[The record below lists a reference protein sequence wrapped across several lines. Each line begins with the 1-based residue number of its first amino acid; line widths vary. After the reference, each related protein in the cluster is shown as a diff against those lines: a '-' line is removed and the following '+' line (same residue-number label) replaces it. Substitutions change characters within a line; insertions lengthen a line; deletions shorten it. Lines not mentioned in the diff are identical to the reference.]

1 MVISVIYHNTESD
14 HWSIIIFEKRGVGV
28 MNKLSNLIVKLRY
41 VILIAAVALLIPS
54 AIGYFNTRVNYDILT
69 YLPKDIETMKGQDIL
84 LDQFGTGSFVLYV
97 AEGMEEKDV
106 AKLKSN
112 IENVDHVD
120 KVLWYDSVMDLSVP
134 MEMLPS
140 DVYEAFNSGDA
151 TMMFVVFD
159 SGTSEDC
166 TMDAIEEI
174 RKISNKQCFM
184 SGMSAIVT
192 DTKNL
197 AMKETPIYVG
207 IAVLLAVI
215 VLSLTMDSYLIPLFF
230 LLSIGMAI
238 VYNMGSNVFKGE
250 ISFITQSLSAVLQL
264 GVTLDYSI
272 FLWHSYQE
280 ELEKT
285 SDKNEAMANAI
296 TATFQSVIGSS
307 ITTVAGFVA
316 LCFMS
321 FTLGLDLGVVMAKG
335 VVFGVIGCVTILPS
349 MVLVF
354 DGLIE
359 KTKHKPLM
367 PEFDRLPKFIAKHYL
382 AFFAIFLALIVPA
395 LYGNNHTSVYYD
407 LTQTLPDSLES
418 VQGANEV
425 DKNFDMN
432 SAYMLLVD
440 KNLDSASMNQMIK
453 ELKNTDGI
461 LSVLGADSIVGPAF
475 PKELMPDDL
484 LSDLE
489 SDEWKMVLLTTDYKI
504 ASDEINEQIT
514 KVDSI
519 VKSYDPKA
527 MVVGEAPCTKD
538 LITITDHDFQ
548 VVNMVSIGLVFLI
561 IAFVLKS
568 VSLPFILV
576 AVIEF
581 AIFVNMGLPYY
592 TNTTIPFI
600 SSVVIGTIQLGATVD
615 YAILMTTR
623 YLNERS
629 SGHDKKEATLI
640 ALSTSMKS
648 VIVSA
653 LSFFAATFGVGLIS
667 SIDMIGSL
675 CMLMA
680 RGAIISMFTVL
691 LVLPAMYMLFDKL
704 IMRTTFGLQTEE
716 KEHHH
721 FGDMIHRH
729 KVA

>member
-1 MVISVIYHNTESD
+1 
-14 HWSIIIFEKRGVGV
+14 
-28 MNKLSNLIVKLRY
+28 MNKLSHLIVKLRY
-41 VILIAAVALLIPS
+41 VILIVAIALLVPS

-106 AKLKSN
+106 ANLKSK
-112 IENVDHVD
+112 IENVDHVAD
-120 KVLWYDSVMDLSVP
+120 VIWYDSVMDLSVP
-134 MEMLPS
+134 MEMLPTE
-140 DVYEAFNSGDA
+140 VYDAFNSDDA

-159 SGTSEDC
+159 EGTSSDG
-166 TMDAIEEI
+166 TMQAIEDI
-174 RKISNKQCFM
+174 RKISDKQCFM

-192 DTKNL
+192 DTKNM
-197 AMKETPIYVG
+197 AEKETPIYVG

-230 LLSIGMAI
+230 LLSIGMSI
-238 VYNMGSNVFKGE
+238 VYNMGTNVFKGE

-280 ELEKT
+280 ELERND
-285 SDKNEAMANAI
+285 DKKDAMANAI
-296 TATFQSVIGSS
+296 SATFTSVLGSS
-307 ITTVAGFVA
+307 ITTVAGFIA
-316 LCFMS
+316 LMFMS
-321 FTLGLDLGVVMAKG
+321 FTLGLDLGIVMAKG
-335 VVFGVIGCVTILPS
+335 VIFGVIGCVTILPS
-349 MVLVF
+349 MILVF
-354 DGLIE
+354 DNLIE

-367 PEFDRLPKFIAKHYL
+367 PEFNRIPKFVAKHYL
-382 AFFAIFLALIVPA
+382 AFLAIFLVLLYPA
-395 LYGNNHTSVYYD
+395 IYGNNHTSVYYD

-425 DKNFDMN
+425 DEKFEMN

-453 ELKNTDGI
+453 ELKKTDGI
-461 LSVLGADSIVGPAF
+461 LSVLGTDSLLGPALPREF
-475 PKELMPDDL
+475 IPEDALDK
-484 LSDLE
+484 LE

-504 ASDEINEQIT
+504 ASDEINAQIT
-514 KVDSI
+514 QVDKI

-538 LITITDHDFQ
+538 LITITNHDFN
-548 VVNMVSIGLVFLI
+548 VVNTVSIGLVFLI

-581 AIFVNMGLPYY
+581 AIFVNMGLPFY
-592 TNTTIPFI
+592 TKTTIPFI

-623 YLNERS
+623 YLTERKN
-629 SGHDKKEATLI
+629 GHDKKEATLI

-675 CMLMA
+675 CNLMA

-691 LVLPAMYMLFDKL
+691 LVLPAMYMLFDWL
-704 IMRTTFGLQTEE
+704 IVKTTFGMKGVEAVHH
-716 KEHHH
+716 EHHH
-721 FGDMIHRH
+721 FGDFIHH
-729 KVA
+729 VA

>member
-1 MVISVIYHNTESD
+1 
-14 HWSIIIFEKRGVGV
+14 
-28 MNKLSNLIVKLRY
+28 MNKLSKLIVKLRY

-106 AKLKSN
+106 AALKTK
-112 IENVDHVD
+112 IENVDHVAN
-120 KVLWYDSVMDLSVP
+120 VLWYDSFMDLSVP

-140 DVYEAFNSGDA
+140 KVYEAFNSDTA
-151 TMMFVVFD
+151 TMMFVIFD

-174 RKISNKQCFM
+174 RRISDKQCFM

-238 VYNMGSNVFKGE
+238 VYNMGTNIFKGE

-285 SDKNEAMANAI
+285 SDKNEAMAAAI
-296 TATFQSVIGSS
+296 SATFQSVIGSS

-321 FTLGLDLGVVMAKG
+321 FTLGIDLGVVMAKG

-349 MVLVF
+349 MILIF

-359 KTKHKPLM
+359 KTRHKPLM
-367 PEFDRLPKFIAKHYL
+367 PEFEKLPKFIAKHYL
-382 AFFAIFLALIVPA
+382 AFFAIFLALIFPA
-395 LYGNNHTSVYYD
+395 LYGNNHTKVYYD

-418 VQGANEV
+418 VQGANKV
-425 DKNFDMN
+425 DENFDMN

-440 KNLDSASMNQMIK
+440 KNLDTASMNEMIS
-453 ELKNTDGI
+453 ELENTDGI
-461 LSVLGADSIVGPAF
+461 LSVLGEDSVVGPAF
-475 PKELMPDDL
+475 PREFIPEDLLDDL
-484 LSDLE
+484 QSE
-489 SDEWKMVLLTTDYKI
+489 EWKMILLTTDYKI
-504 ASDEINEQIT
+504 ASDEINAQIA
-514 KVDSI
+514 KVDQI

-538 LITITDHDFQ
+538 LINITDHDFQ
-548 VVNMVSIGLVFLI
+548 VVNIVSIGLVFLI

-629 SGHDKKEATLI
+629 AGHDKKEATLI

-691 LVLPAMYMLFDKL
+691 LVLPAMYMLFDGL
-704 IMRTTFGLQTEE
+704 IMKTTFGLGTDD

-721 FGDMIHRH
+721 ITEMFHRH

>member
-1 MVISVIYHNTESD
+1 
-14 HWSIIIFEKRGVGV
+14 
-28 MNKLSNLIVKLRY
+28 MNKLSKVIVKMRY
-41 VILIAAVALLIPS
+41 IILILAFALLVPS

-112 IENVDHVD
+112 IENVDHVA

-134 MEMLPS
+134 MTMLPK

-151 TMMFVVFD
+151 TMMFVIFD
-159 SGTSEDC
+159 EGTSADA
-166 TMDAIEEI
+166 TMDAIEDI
-174 RKISNKQCFM
+174 RKVSNKQCFM

-197 AMKETPIYVG
+197 AMAETPIYVG

-238 VYNMGSNVFKGE
+238 VYNMGTNVFKGE

-272 FLWHSYQE
+272 FLWHSYEE

-285 SDKNEAMANAI
+285 GNKDKKEAMANAI

-349 MVLVF
+349 MILVF
-354 DGLIE
+354 DKVIE
-359 KTKHKPLM
+359 KTRHKPLM
-367 PEFDRLPKFIAKHYL
+367 PEFTRLPKVIAKFYPV
-382 AFFAIFLALIVPA
+382 FFAVFLALLVPA
-395 LYGNNHTSVYYD
+395 IYGNEHANVYYD
-407 LTQTLPDSLES
+407 LTQTLPDKLES

-425 DKNFDMN
+425 DAKFDMN
-432 SAYMLLVD
+432 SAYMLLID
-440 KNLDSASMNQMIK
+440 KNLDEASTQQIIK

-461 LSVLGADSIVGPAF
+461 LTVLGADTVLGPSIPREF
-475 PKELMPDDL
+475 IPEDL

-489 SDEWKMVLLTTDYKI
+489 SDDWKLILLTTDYKI
-504 ASDEINEQIT
+504 ASDEINDQIA
-514 KVDSI
+514 KVDRI

-538 LITITDHDFQ
+538 LINITAHDFK
-548 VVNMVSIGLVFLI
+548 VVNAVSIGLVFLI

-592 TNTTIPFI
+592 TGTTIPFI

-623 YLNERS
+623 YLSERKN
-629 SGHDKKEATLI
+629 GHDKKEATLI
-640 ALSTSMKS
+640 SLSTGMKS

-675 CMLMA
+675 CNLMA
-680 RGAIISMFTVL
+680 RGAIVSMFTVL
-691 LVLPAMYMLFDKL
+691 LVLPAMYMIFDRL
-704 IMRTTFGLQTEE
+704 IIKTTFGMNGVDVP
-716 KEHHH
+716 KGH
-721 FGDMIHRH
+721 IHEFIHDHMHRI
-729 KVA
+729 A

>member
-1 MVISVIYHNTESD
+1 
-14 HWSIIIFEKRGVGV
+14 
-28 MNKLSNLIVKLRY
+28 MNKLSHLIVKLRY
-41 VILIAAVALLIPS
+41 VILIVAVALLIPS
-54 AIGYFNTRVNYDILT
+54 AIGYFSTRVNYDILT
-69 YLPKDIETMKGQDIL
+69 YLPGDIETMKGQDIL

-106 AKLKSN
+106 ANLKSN
-112 IENVDHVD
+112 IEKVDHVAD
-120 KVLWYDSVMDLSVP
+120 VIWYDSIMDLSVP

-140 DVYEAFNSGDA
+140 EVYDAFNSKDA
-151 TMMFVVFD
+151 TLMFIIFD
-159 SGTSEDC
+159 EGTSSDG
-166 TMDAIEEI
+166 TMQAIEDI

-192 DTKNL
+192 DTKNM
-197 AMKETPIYVG
+197 AEKETPIYVG
-207 IAVLLAVI
+207 IAVLLAVV

-238 VYNMGSNVFKGE
+238 VYNMGTNVFKGE

-280 ELEKT
+280 ELEEKD
-285 SDKNEAMANAI
+285 DKFDAMANAI
-296 TATFQSVIGSS
+296 SATFISVIGSS

-335 VVFGVIGCVTILPS
+335 VVFGVLGCITILPS
-349 MVLVF
+349 MILVF
-354 DGLIE
+354 DKAIE
-359 KTKHKPLM
+359 KTRHKPLM
-367 PEFDRLPKFIAKHYL
+367 PEFVKIPRFVAKHYL
-382 AFFAIFLALIVPA
+382 AFFFIFLVLLFPA
-395 LYGNNHTSVYYD
+395 IYGNNHTSVYYD
-407 LTQTLPDSLES
+407 LTQTLPDTLES

-425 DKNFDMN
+425 DAKFDMN

-461 LSVLGADSIVGPAF
+461 LAVLGTDSIIGPSLPREF
-475 PKELMPDDL
+475 IPEDL

-504 ASDEINEQIT
+504 ASDEINGQISE
-514 KVDSI
+514 VDRI

-538 LITITDHDFQ
+538 LITITNHDFQ
-548 VVNMVSIGLVFLI
+548 VVNTVSIGLVFLI

-592 TNTTIPFI
+592 THTTIPFI

-623 YLNERS
+623 YLSERK
-629 SGHDKKEATLI
+629 SGKDKKEATLT
-640 ALSTSMKS
+640 ALTTSMKS

-675 CMLMA
+675 CNLMA

-691 LVLPAMYMLFDKL
+691 LVLPAMYMLFDGL
-704 IMRTTFGLQTEE
+704 IMKTTFGMGDAP
-716 KEHHH
+716 KPEHHG
-721 FGDMIHRH
+721 GDLLHRH

>member
-1 MVISVIYHNTESD
+1 
-14 HWSIIIFEKRGVGV
+14 
-28 MNKLSNLIVKLRY
+28 MNKLSHLIVKLRY
-41 VILIAAVALLIPS
+41 VILIVAIALLFPS

-106 AKLKSN
+106 ANLKSK
-112 IENVDHVD
+112 IENVDHVAD
-120 KVLWYDSVMDLSVP
+120 VIWYDSVMDLSVP
-134 MEMLPS
+134 MEMLPTE
-140 DVYEAFNSGDA
+140 VYDAFNSDDA

-159 SGTSEDC
+159 EGTSSDG
-166 TMDAIEEI
+166 TMQAIEDI
-174 RKISNKQCFM
+174 RKISDKQCFM

-192 DTKNL
+192 DTKNM
-197 AMKETPIYVG
+197 AEKETPIYVG

-238 VYNMGSNVFKGE
+238 VYNMGTNVFKGE

-280 ELEKT
+280 ELERND
-285 SDKNEAMANAI
+285 DKKDAMANAI
-296 TATFQSVIGSS
+296 SATFTSVLGSS
-307 ITTVAGFVA
+307 ITTVAGFIA
-316 LCFMS
+316 LMFMS
-321 FTLGLDLGVVMAKG
+321 FTLGLDLGIVMAKG
-335 VVFGVIGCVTILPS
+335 VIFGVIGCVTILPS
-349 MVLVF
+349 MILVF
-354 DGLIE
+354 DNLIQ

-367 PEFDRLPKFIAKHYL
+367 PEFNRIPKFIAKHYL
-382 AFFAIFLALIVPA
+382 AFLAIFLVLLYPA
-395 LYGNNHTSVYYD
+395 IYGNNHTSVYYD

-425 DKNFDMN
+425 DEQFEMN

-440 KNLDSASMNQMIK
+440 KNLDSASMNQMVK

-461 LSVLGADSIVGPAF
+461 LSVLGTDSLIGPALPREF
-475 PKELMPDDL
+475 IPEDALDK
-484 LSDLE
+484 LE

-504 ASDEINEQIT
+504 ASDEINAQINQ
-514 KVDSI
+514 VDKI

-538 LITITDHDFQ
+538 LINITNHDFN
-548 VVNMVSIGLVFLI
+548 VVNTVSIGLVFLI

-581 AIFVNMGLPYY
+581 AIFVNMGLPFY
-592 TNTTIPFI
+592 TKTTIPFI

-623 YLNERS
+623 YLNERKN
-629 SGHDKKEATLI
+629 GHDKKEATLI

-675 CMLMA
+675 CNLMA

-691 LVLPAMYMLFDKL
+691 LVLPAMYMIFDKL
-704 IMRTTFGLQTEE
+704 IMRTTFGMNVDTDHRPHL
-716 KEHHH
+716 
-721 FGDMIHRH
+721 GDRLHRH
-729 KVA
+729 KAA

>member
-1 MVISVIYHNTESD
+1 
-14 HWSIIIFEKRGVGV
+14 
-28 MNKLSNLIVKLRY
+28 MNKLSHLIVKLRY
-41 VILIAAVALLIPS
+41 VILIVAVALLIPS
-54 AIGYFNTRVNYDILT
+54 AIGYFSTRVNYDILT
-69 YLPKDIETMKGQDIL
+69 YLPGDIETMKGQDIL

-106 AKLKSN
+106 ANLKSN
-112 IENVDHVD
+112 IEKVDHVAD
-120 KVLWYDSVMDLSVP
+120 VIWYDSIMDLSVP

-140 DVYEAFNSGDA
+140 EVYDAFNSKDA
-151 TMMFVVFD
+151 TLMFIIFD
-159 SGTSEDC
+159 EGTSSDG
-166 TMDAIEEI
+166 TMQAIEDI

-192 DTKNL
+192 DTKNM
-197 AMKETPIYVG
+197 AEKETPIYVG
-207 IAVLLAVI
+207 IAVLLAVV

-238 VYNMGSNVFKGE
+238 VYNMGTNVFKGE

-280 ELEKT
+280 ELEEKD
-285 SDKNEAMANAI
+285 DKFDAMANAI
-296 TATFQSVIGSS
+296 SATFISVIGSS

-335 VVFGVIGCVTILPS
+335 VVFGVLGCITILPS
-349 MVLVF
+349 MILVF
-354 DGLIE
+354 DKAIE
-359 KTKHKPLM
+359 KTRHKPLM
-367 PEFDRLPKFIAKHYL
+367 PEFVKIPRFVAKHYL
-382 AFFAIFLALIVPA
+382 AFFFIFLVLLFPA
-395 LYGNNHTSVYYD
+395 IYGNNHTSVYYD
-407 LTQTLPDSLES
+407 LTQTLPDTLES

-425 DKNFDMN
+425 DAKFDMN

-461 LSVLGADSIVGPAF
+461 LAVLGTDSIIGPSLPREF
-475 PKELMPDDL
+475 IPEDP

-504 ASDEINEQIT
+504 ASDEINGQISE
-514 KVDSI
+514 VDRI

-538 LITITDHDFQ
+538 LITITNHDFQ
-548 VVNMVSIGLVFLI
+548 VVNTVSIGLVFLI

-592 TNTTIPFI
+592 THTTIPFI

-623 YLNERS
+623 YLSERK
-629 SGHDKKEATLI
+629 SGKDKKEATLT
-640 ALSTSMKS
+640 ALTTSMKS

-675 CMLMA
+675 CNLMA

-691 LVLPAMYMLFDKL
+691 LVLPAMYMLFDGL
-704 IMRTTFGLQTEE
+704 IMKTTFGMGDAP
-716 KEHHH
+716 KPEHHG
-721 FGDMIHRH
+721 GDLLHRH

>member
-1 MVISVIYHNTESD
+1 
-14 HWSIIIFEKRGVGV
+14 

-112 IENVDHVD
+112 IENVDHVE

-134 MEMLPS
+134 MEMLPN

-174 RKISNKQCFM
+174 RKISDKQCFM

-296 TATFQSVIGSS
+296 SATFQSVIGSS

-349 MVLVF
+349 MILVF

-425 DKNFDMN
+425 DKNFEMN

-475 PKELMPDDL
+475 PRELIPEDL

-489 SDEWKMVLLTTDYKI
+489 SDEWRMVLLTTDYKI

-538 LITITDHDFQ
+538 LINITDHDFQ
-548 VVNMVSIGLVFLI
+548 VVNIVSIGLVFLI

-691 LVLPAMYMLFDKL
+691 LVLPAMYMIFDKL

-721 FGDMIHRH
+721 FADMIHRH

>member
-1 MVISVIYHNTESD
+1 
-14 HWSIIIFEKRGVGV
+14 

-41 VILIAAVALLIPS
+41 VILIVAVALLIPS
-54 AIGYFNTRVNYDILT
+54 AVGYFNTRVNYDILT
-69 YLPKDIETMKGQDIL
+69 YLPKDIETMKGQDVL

-106 AKLKSN
+106 AKLKSQ
-112 IENVDHVD
+112 IENVDHVA

-166 TMDAIEEI
+166 TMDAIEDI
-174 RKISNKQCFM
+174 RKISDKQCFM

-197 AMKETPIYVG
+197 AMKETPVYVG

-238 VYNMGSNVFKGE
+238 VYNMGTNVFKGE

-285 SDKNEAMANAI
+285 SDKNEAMAGAI

-307 ITTVAGFVA
+307 ITTIAGFVA

-349 MVLVF
+349 MILVF

-359 KTKHKPLM
+359 KTRHKPLM
-367 PEFDRLPKFIAKHYL
+367 PEFDKLPKFIAKHYL
-382 AFFAIFLALIVPA
+382 AFFAIFLVLIVPA
-395 LYGNNHTSVYYD
+395 VYGNNHTSVYYD

-418 VQGANEV
+418 VQGANKV
-425 DKNFDMN
+425 DEKFEMN

-440 KNLDSASMNQMIK
+440 KNLDSASMNRMIK
-453 ELKNTDGI
+453 ELKDTDGI

-475 PKELMPDDL
+475 PRELIPDDV

-489 SDEWKMVLLTTDYKI
+489 SDEWRMVLLTTDYKI
-504 ASDEINEQIT
+504 ASDEINEQIAS
-514 KVDSI
+514 VDKI
-519 VKSYDPKA
+519 VKSFDPKA

-629 SGHDKKEATLI
+629 GGHDKKEATLI

-691 LVLPAMYMLFDKL
+691 LVLPAMYMIFDKL

-721 FGDMIHRH
+721 IGDLLHRH

>member
-1 MVISVIYHNTESD
+1 
-14 HWSIIIFEKRGVGV
+14 
-28 MNKLSNLIVKLRY
+28 MNKLSQLIVKLRY
-41 VILIAAVALLIPS
+41 VILIVSIALLIP
-54 AIGYFNTRVNYDILT
+54 AGIGYLNTRVNYDILT

-84 LDQFGTGSFVLYV
+84 LDQFGTGAFVLYV
-97 AEGMEEKDV
+97 CEGMEEKDV
-106 AKLKSN
+106 ANLKAE
-112 IENVDHVD
+112 IEKVDHVAD
-120 KVLWYDSVMDLSVP
+120 VIWYDSIMDLSVP
-134 MEMLPS
+134 MQMLPGE
-140 DVYEAFNSGDA
+140 VYEAFNSDDA
-151 TMMFVVFD
+151 TMMFIIFD
-159 SGTSEDC
+159 EGTSSDG
-166 TMDAIEEI
+166 TMQAIEDI
-174 RKISNKQCFM
+174 RKVSNKQCFM

-197 AMKETPIYVG
+197 AMAETPIYVG

-230 LLSIGMAI
+230 LSSIGMAI
-238 VYNMGSNVFKGE
+238 VYNMGTNVFGGE

-272 FLWHSYQE
+272 FLWHSFQE

-285 SDKNEAMANAI
+285 DDKQAAMAAAI

-307 ITTVAGFVA
+307 ITTVAGFIA

-321 FTLGLDLGVVMAKG
+321 FTLGFDLGIVMAKG

-349 MVLVF
+349 MILIF
-354 DGLIE
+354 DNLIE
-359 KTKHKPLM
+359 KTRHKPLM
-367 PEFDRLPKFIAKHYL
+367 REFNKIPKLVAKYYFV
-382 AFFAIFLALIVPA
+382 FFVIFLALIAPA
-395 LYGNNHTSVYYD
+395 VYGNNHTSVYYD
-407 LTQTLPDSLES
+407 LTQTLPDKLES
-418 VQGANEV
+418 VQGANKV
-425 DKNFDMN
+425 DEKFDMN

-440 KNLDSASMNQMIK
+440 KNLDTASMNQMIT

-461 LSVLGADSIVGPAF
+461 ISVLGTDSLLGPAF
-475 PKELMPDDL
+475 PRSFIPDDL

-489 SDEWKMVLLTTDYKI
+489 SDEWKMILLTTDYKI
-504 ASDEINEQIT
+504 ASDEINNQI
-514 KVDSI
+514 DSIDRI
-519 VKSYDPKA
+519 VKSYDPGA

-538 LITITDHDFQ
+538 LINITDHDFQ
-548 VVNMVSIGLVFLI
+548 VVNIVSIGLVFLI

-568 VSLPFILV
+568 ASLPFILV
-576 AVIEF
+576 SVIEF
-581 AIFVNMGLPYY
+581 AIFMNMGLPYY
-592 TNTTIPFI
+592 TGTVIPFI

-623 YLNERS
+623 YLSERNA
-629 SGHDKKEATLI
+629 GHDKKEATLI
-640 ALSTSMKS
+640 ALTTSMKS

-691 LVLPAMYMLFDKL
+691 LVLPAMYMIFDGL
-704 IMRTTFGLQTEE
+704 IIRTTLGMKCTE
-716 KEHHH
+716 KNSHL
-721 FGDMIHRH
+721 GDIFHSH
-729 KVA
+729 KMA

>member
-1 MVISVIYHNTESD
+1 
-14 HWSIIIFEKRGVGV
+14 
-28 MNKLSNLIVKLRY
+28 MNKLSHLIVKLRY
-41 VILIAAVALLIPS
+41 VILIAAIALLVPS

-106 AKLKSN
+106 ANLKSK
-112 IENVDHVD
+112 IENVDHVAD
-120 KVLWYDSVMDLSVP
+120 VIWYDSVMDLSVP
-134 MEMLPS
+134 MEMLPTE
-140 DVYEAFNSGDA
+140 VYDAFNSDDA

-159 SGTSEDC
+159 EGTSSDG
-166 TMDAIEEI
+166 TMQAIEDI
-174 RKISNKQCFM
+174 RKISDKQCFM

-192 DTKNL
+192 DTKNM
-197 AMKETPIYVG
+197 AEKETPIYVG

-230 LLSIGMAI
+230 LLSIGMSI
-238 VYNMGSNVFKGE
+238 VYNMGTNVFKGE

-280 ELEKT
+280 ELERND
-285 SDKNEAMANAI
+285 DKKDAMANAI
-296 TATFQSVIGSS
+296 SATFTSVLGSS
-307 ITTVAGFVA
+307 ITTVAGFIA
-316 LCFMS
+316 LMFMS
-321 FTLGLDLGVVMAKG
+321 FTLGLDLGIVMAKG
-335 VVFGVIGCVTILPS
+335 VIFGVIGCVTILPS
-349 MVLVF
+349 MILVF
-354 DGLIE
+354 DNLIE

-367 PEFDRLPKFIAKHYL
+367 PEFNRIPKFVAKHYL
-382 AFFAIFLALIVPA
+382 AFLAIFLVLLYPA
-395 LYGNNHTSVYYD
+395 IYGNNHTSVYYD

-425 DKNFDMN
+425 DEKFEMN

-453 ELKNTDGI
+453 ELKDTDGI
-461 LSVLGADSIVGPAF
+461 LSVLGTDSILGPAF
-475 PKELMPDDL
+475 PREFIPEDALDK
-484 LSDLE
+484 LE

-504 ASDEINEQIT
+504 ASDEINAQINQ
-514 KVDSI
+514 VDKI

-538 LITITDHDFQ
+538 LINITNHDFN
-548 VVNMVSIGLVFLI
+548 VVNTVSIGLVFLI

-581 AIFVNMGLPYY
+581 AIFVNMGLPFY
-592 TNTTIPFI
+592 TKTTIPFI

-623 YLNERS
+623 YLNERKN
-629 SGHDKKEATLI
+629 GHDKKEATLI

-675 CMLMA
+675 CNLMA

-691 LVLPAMYMLFDKL
+691 LVLPAMYMLFDWVIVK
-704 IMRTTFGLQTEE
+704 TTFGMKGVEAVHH
-716 KEHHH
+716 EHHH
-721 FGDMIHRH
+721 FGDFIHH
-729 KVA
+729 AA

>member
-1 MVISVIYHNTESD
+1 
-14 HWSIIIFEKRGVGV
+14 
-28 MNKLSNLIVKLRY
+28 MNKLSHLIVKLRY
-41 VILIAAVALLIPS
+41 VILIVAIALLVPS

-106 AKLKSN
+106 ANLKSK
-112 IENVDHVD
+112 IENVDHVAD
-120 KVLWYDSVMDLSVP
+120 VIWYDSVMDLSVP
-134 MEMLPS
+134 MEMLPTE
-140 DVYEAFNSGDA
+140 VYDAFNSDDA

-159 SGTSEDC
+159 EGTSSDG
-166 TMDAIEEI
+166 TMQAIEDI
-174 RKISNKQCFM
+174 RKISDKQCFM

-192 DTKNL
+192 DTKNM
-197 AMKETPIYVG
+197 AEKETPIYVG

-238 VYNMGSNVFKGE
+238 VYNMGTNVFKGE

-280 ELEKT
+280 ELERND
-285 SDKNEAMANAI
+285 DKKDAMANAI
-296 TATFQSVIGSS
+296 SATFTSVLGSS
-307 ITTVAGFVA
+307 ITTVAGFIA
-316 LCFMS
+316 LMFMS
-321 FTLGLDLGVVMAKG
+321 FTLGLDLGTVMAKG
-335 VVFGVIGCVTILPS
+335 VIFGVIGCVTILPS
-349 MVLVF
+349 MILVF
-354 DGLIE
+354 DNLIE

-367 PEFDRLPKFIAKHYL
+367 PEFNRIPKFVAKHYL
-382 AFFAIFLALIVPA
+382 AFLAIFLVLLYPA
-395 LYGNNHTSVYYD
+395 IYGNNHTSVYYD

-425 DKNFDMN
+425 DEKFEMN

-461 LSVLGADSIVGPAF
+461 LSVLGTDSILGPALPREF
-475 PKELMPDDL
+475 IPEDALDK
-484 LSDLE
+484 LE

-504 ASDEINEQIT
+504 ASDEINAQINQ
-514 KVDSI
+514 VDKI

-538 LITITDHDFQ
+538 LINITNHDFN
-548 VVNMVSIGLVFLI
+548 VVNTVSIGLVFLI

-581 AIFVNMGLPYY
+581 AIFVNMGLPFY
-592 TNTTIPFI
+592 TKTTIPFI

-623 YLNERS
+623 YLNERKN
-629 SGHDKKEATLI
+629 GHDKKEATLI

-675 CMLMA
+675 CNLMA

-691 LVLPAMYMLFDKL
+691 LVLPAMYMLFDWL
-704 IMRTTFGLQTEE
+704 IVKTTFGMKGVEAVHH
-716 KEHHH
+716 EHHH
-721 FGDMIHRH
+721 FGDFIHH
-729 KVA
+729 VA

>member
-1 MVISVIYHNTESD
+1 MHGFWRRNI
-14 HWSIIIFEKRGVGV
+14 
-28 MNKLSNLIVKLRY
+28 MNKLSQMIVKLRY
-41 VILIAAVALLIPS
+41 VILIAAFALLIPS
-54 AIGYFNTRVNYDILT
+54 AIGYLNTRVNYDILT
-69 YLPKDIETMKGQDIL
+69 YLPGDIETMKGQDIL

-106 AKLKSN
+106 AALKEK
-112 IENVDHVD
+112 IENVDHVAN
-120 KVLWYDSVMDLSVP
+120 VIWYDSIMDLSVP
-134 MEMLPS
+134 MEMLPA
-140 DVYEAFNSGDA
+140 DVYDAFNSDDA
-151 TMMFVVFD
+151 TMMFIVFD
-159 SGTSEDC
+159 EGTSADA
-166 TMDAIEEI
+166 TMDAIEDI
-174 RKISNKQCFM
+174 RRVSNKQCFM

-238 VYNMGSNVFKGE
+238 VYNMGTNVFKGE

-285 SDKNEAMANAI
+285 DDKNEAMAKAI
-296 TATFQSVIGSS
+296 SATFISVIGSS
-307 ITTVAGFVA
+307 ITTVAGFIA

-349 MVLVF
+349 MILVF

-359 KTKHKPLM
+359 KTRHKPLM
-367 PEFDRLPKFIAKHYL
+367 KEFVRIPKFVSKYYV
-382 AFFAIFLALIVPA
+382 AFFVIFLALITPA
-395 LYGNNHTSVYYD
+395 VYGNNHTAVYYD

-418 VQGANEV
+418 VQGANKV
-425 DKNFDMN
+425 DEKFDMN

-440 KNLDSASMNQMIK
+440 KDLDSASMSQMI
-453 ELKNTDGI
+453 ERLKKTDGI
-461 LSVLGADSIVGPAF
+461 ISVLGADSIIGPAF
-475 PKELMPDDL
+475 PKSFIPDDL

-489 SDEWKMVLLTTDYKI
+489 SDDWKMILLTTDYKI
-504 ASDEINEQIT
+504 ASDEINAQIAQ
-514 KVDSI
+514 VDSI
-519 VKSYDPKA
+519 VKSYDPGA

-538 LITITDHDFQ
+538 LINITAHDFQ
-548 VVNMVSIGLVFLI
+548 VVNIVSIGLVFLI

-592 TNTTIPFI
+592 TGTVIPFI

-623 YLNERS
+623 YLSERKA
-629 SGHDKKEATLI
+629 GHDKKQSTLI
-640 ALSTSMKS
+640 ALTTSMKS

-691 LVLPAMYMLFDKL
+691 LVLPAMYMIFDGL
-704 IMRTTFGLQTEE
+704 IMRTTFGMNADE
-716 KEHHH
+716 KTTHHH
-721 FGDMIHRH
+721 VHLIHRH
-729 KVA
+729 RVA

>member
-1 MVISVIYHNTESD
+1 
-14 HWSIIIFEKRGVGV
+14 
-28 MNKLSNLIVKLRY
+28 MNKLSQLIVKLRY
-41 VILIAAVALLIPS
+41 VILIAAVALLVPS

-69 YLPKDIETMKGQDIL
+69 YLPKDIETMQGQDIL
-84 LDQFGTGSFVLYV
+84 LDQFGTGAFVLYV

-106 AKLKSN
+106 ANLKAN
-112 IENVDHVD
+112 IENVDHVAN
-120 KVLWYDSVMDLSVP
+120 VLWYDSIMDLSIP
-134 MEMLPS
+134 MEMMPD

-151 TMMFVVFD
+151 TMMFVIFD
-159 SGTSEDC
+159 EGTSADA
-166 TMDAIEEI
+166 TMDAIEDI

-192 DTKNL
+192 DTKNM
-197 AMKETPIYVG
+197 AMAETPIYVG

-238 VYNMGSNVFKGE
+238 VYNMGTNVFKGE

-280 ELEKT
+280 ELEKDD
-285 SDKNEAMANAI
+285 DKKNAMANAI

-335 VVFGVIGCVTILPS
+335 VVFGVIGCVTILPA
-349 MVLVF
+349 MILVF
-354 DGLIE
+354 DKAIE
-359 KTKHKPLM
+359 KTKHKPLLR
-367 PEFDRLPKFIAKHYL
+367 EFDRIPKFVAKHYL
-382 AFFAIFLALIVPA
+382 AFFLIFMLLLAPAI
-395 LYGNNHTSVYYD
+395 YGNNHTSVYYD
-407 LTQTLPDSLES
+407 LTQTLPDKLES
-418 VQGANEV
+418 VQGAKEV
-425 DKNFDMN
+425 DEKFDMN

-440 KNLDSASMNQMIK
+440 KNLDTASMTQMIH

-461 LSVLGADSIVGPAF
+461 LSVLGTDAIFGPAF
-475 PKELMPDDL
+475 PRNFIPQDL

-489 SDEWKMVLLTTDYKI
+489 SDEYKMVLLTTDYKI
-504 ASDEINEQIT
+504 ASDEINNQIAQ
-514 KVDSI
+514 VDSI

-538 LITITDHDFQ
+538 LINITDHDFK
-548 VVNMVSIGLVFLI
+548 VVNVVSIGLVFLI

-568 VSLPFILV
+568 ASLPFILV

-581 AIFVNMGLPYY
+581 AIYVNMGLPYY
-592 TNTTIPFI
+592 THTTIPFI

-629 SGHDKKEATLI
+629 GGHTKKEATLI

-675 CMLMA
+675 CNLMA

-691 LVLPAMYMLFDKL
+691 LVLPAMYMIFDGL
-704 IMRTTFGLQTEE
+704 IMRTTLGMKNVTVSNEDKHKLL
-716 KEHHH
+716 H
-721 FGDMIHRH
+721 FH

>member
-1 MVISVIYHNTESD
+1 
-14 HWSIIIFEKRGVGV
+14 
-28 MNKLSNLIVKLRY
+28 MNKLSQLVVKLRY
-41 VILIAAVALLIPS
+41 VILIVSMALLIPS
-54 AIGYFNTRVNYDILT
+54 GIGYLKTRVNYDILT

-84 LDQFGTGSFVLYV
+84 LDQFGTGAFVLYV
-97 AEGMEEKDV
+97 VEGMEEKDIS
-106 AKLKSN
+106 ALKAN
-112 IENVDHVD
+112 IEKVDHVSN
-120 KVLWYDSVMDLSVP
+120 VLWYDSIMDISIP
-134 MEMLPS
+134 MQMLPN
-140 DVYEAFNSGDA
+140 DIYKAFNSGDA
-151 TMMFVVFD
+151 TMMFIIFD
-159 SGTSEDC
+159 EGTSSDG
-166 TMDAIEEI
+166 TMQAIEDI
-174 RKISNKQCFM
+174 RKVSNKQCFM

-197 AMKETPIYVG
+197 AMAETPIYVG

-238 VYNMGSNVFKGE
+238 VYNMGTNVFAGE

-280 ELEKT
+280 ELAHND
-285 SDKNEAMANAI
+285 DKMSAMANAI

-307 ITTVAGFVA
+307 ITTIAGFVA

-321 FTLGLDLGVVMAKG
+321 FTLGLDLGIVMAKG
-335 VVFGVIGCVTILPS
+335 VVFGVVGCVTILPS
-349 MVLVF
+349 MILVF
-354 DGLIE
+354 DNAIE
-359 KTKHKPLM
+359 KTKHKPIVK
-367 PEFDRLPKFIAKHYL
+367 EFVKAPQFVARHYL
-382 AFFAIFLALIVPA
+382 IFFIIFLVLIFPA
-395 LYGNNHTSVYYD
+395 VYGNNHTSVYYD
-407 LTQTLPDSLES
+407 LTQTLPDKLES
-418 VQGANEV
+418 VQGANKV
-425 DKNFDMN
+425 DEKFDMN
-432 SAYMLLVD
+432 SAYMLLIH
-440 KNLDSASMNQMIK
+440 KNLDTPTMNKMIT

-461 LSVLGADSIVGPAF
+461 ISVLGTDSILGPAF
-475 PKELMPDDL
+475 PRSFIPDDL
-484 LSDLE
+484 LKDLE

-504 ASDEINEQIT
+504 ASDEINAQI
-514 KVDSI
+514 DDINRI
-519 VKSYDPKA
+519 VKSYDPGA

-538 LITITDHDFQ
+538 LINITDHDFQ
-548 VVNMVSIGLVFLI
+548 VVNFVSIGLVFLI

-568 VSLPFILV
+568 ITLPFILV

-581 AIFVNMGLPYY
+581 AIFMNMGLPYY
-592 TNTTIPFI
+592 TGTVIPFI

-615 YAILMTTR
+615 YAILMSTR
-623 YLNERS
+623 YISERK
-629 SGHDKKEATLI
+629 SGHDKKESTLI

-691 LVLPAMYMLFDKL
+691 LVLPAMYMIFDGL
-704 IMRTTFGLQTEE
+704 IIRTTLGMRDVKKNSDHVSDLF
-716 KEHHH
+716 
-721 FGDMIHRH
+721 HRH
-729 KVA
+729 RVA

>member
-1 MVISVIYHNTESD
+1 
-14 HWSIIIFEKRGVGV
+14 
-28 MNKLSNLIVKLRY
+28 MNKLSHLIVKLRY
-41 VILIAAVALLIPS
+41 IILIVAVALLIPS
-54 AIGYFNTRVNYDILT
+54 AIGYLNTRVNYDILT

-106 AKLKSN
+106 AALKSK
-112 IENVDHVD
+112 IEQVDHVAD
-120 KVLWYDSVMDLSVP
+120 VIWYDSVMDLSVP

-140 DVYEAFNSGDA
+140 KVYDAFNGDDA

-159 SGTSEDC
+159 EGTSSDG
-166 TMDAIEEI
+166 TMAAIEEI
-174 RKISNKQCFM
+174 RRISDKQCFM

-192 DTKNL
+192 DTKNM
-197 AMKETPIYVG
+197 AEAETPIYVG
-207 IAVLLAVI
+207 IAVLLAIV

-238 VYNMGSNVFKGE
+238 VYNMGTNIFKGE

-285 SDKNEAMANAI
+285 DDKNEAMANAI

-307 ITTVAGFVA
+307 ITTIAGFVA

-321 FTLGLDLGVVMAKG
+321 FTLGLDLGIVMAKG

-349 MVLVF
+349 MVLIF
-354 DGLIE
+354 DKLIE

-367 PEFDRLPKFIAKHYL
+367 PEFNRIPKFIAKHYL
-382 AFFAIFLALIVPA
+382 AFFAIFLALLFPA
-395 LYGNNHTSVYYD
+395 IYGNNHTAVYYD
-407 LTQTLPDSLES
+407 LAQTLPDKLES

-425 DKNFDMN
+425 DKKFEMN

-440 KNLDSASMNQMIK
+440 KNLDSASMNEMID

-461 LSVLGADSIVGPAF
+461 LSVLGTDSLIGPALPRSF
-475 PKELMPDDL
+475 IPEDLM
-484 LSDLE
+484 SDLE
-489 SDEWKMVLLTTDYKI
+489 SDEWKMILLTTDYKI
-504 ASDEINEQIT
+504 ASDEINAQIAE
-514 KVDSI
+514 VDRI

-538 LITITDHDFQ
+538 LINITDHDFQ
-548 VVNMVSIGLVFLI
+548 VVNFVSIGLVFLI

-568 VSLPFILV
+568 FSLPFILV

-623 YLNERS
+623 YLNERNA
-629 SGHDKKEATLI
+629 GHDKKEATLI

-691 LVLPAMYMLFDKL
+691 LTLPAMYMLFDGL
-704 IMRTTFGLQTEE
+704 IMKTTFGVR
-716 KEHHH
+716 KEDKESHH
-721 FGDMIHRH
+721 FGHLIHRH

>member
-1 MVISVIYHNTESD
+1 
-14 HWSIIIFEKRGVGV
+14 
-28 MNKLSNLIVKLRY
+28 MNKLSQLIVKLRY
-41 VILIAAVALLIPS
+41 VILAVAFALLIPS

-84 LDQFGTGSFVLYV
+84 LDQFGTGAFVLYV

-106 AKLKSN
+106 ANLKSQ
-112 IENVDHVD
+112 IEQVDHVSD
-120 KVLWYDSVMDLSVP
+120 VIWYDSVMDISVP
-134 MEMLPS
+134 MEMLP
-140 DVYEAFNSGDA
+140 DRVYEAFNSDNA
-151 TMMFVVFD
+151 TMMFIIFD
-159 SGTSEDC
+159 EGTSADG
-166 TMDAIEEI
+166 TMQAIEDI
-174 RKISNKQCFM
+174 RKVSNKQCFM

-192 DTKNL
+192 DTKNM
-197 AMKETPIYVG
+197 AEKETPIYVG

-230 LLSIGMAI
+230 LTSIGMAI
-238 VYNMGSNVFKGE
+238 VYNMGTNVFKGE

-280 ELEKT
+280 ELENND
-285 SDKNEAMANAI
+285 DKKDAMAKAI
-296 TATFQSVIGSS
+296 SATFTSVIGSS
-307 ITTVAGFVA
+307 ITTIAGFIA

-349 MVLVF
+349 MILVF
-354 DGLIE
+354 DKLIE

-367 PEFDRLPKFIAKHYL
+367 PEFVKIPEFVSKHYL
-382 AFFAIFLALIVPA
+382 VFFLVFLALITPA
-395 LYGNNHTSVYYD
+395 VYGNNHASVYYD
-407 LTQTLPDSLES
+407 LTQTLPDTLES
-418 VQGANEV
+418 VQGANKV
-425 DKNFDMN
+425 DEEFEMN

-440 KNLDSASMNQMIK
+440 KNLDTAQMNQMIH

-461 LSVLGADSIVGPAF
+461 LSVLGTDSLMGPSLPREF
-475 PKELMPDDL
+475 IPEDL

-504 ASDEINEQIT
+504 ASDEINNQIAT
-514 KVDSI
+514 VDKI
-519 VKSYDPKA
+519 VKSYDPDA

-538 LITITDHDFQ
+538 LINITNHDFQ
-548 VVNMVSIGLVFLI
+548 VVNTVSIGLVFLI

-568 VSLPFILV
+568 ASLPFILV

-592 TNTTIPFI
+592 TQTAIPFI

-623 YLNERS
+623 YLNERKT
-629 SGHDKKEATLI
+629 GHDKKEATLI
-640 ALSTSMKS
+640 ALTTSMKS

-675 CMLMA
+675 CNLMA
-680 RGAIISMFTVL
+680 RGAIISMITVI
-691 LVLPAMYMLFDKL
+691 LVLPAMYMIFDGL
-704 IMRTTFGLQTEE
+704 IMRTTYGMKADTP
-716 KEHHH
+716 KPHNGGHHGGH
-721 FGDMIHRH
+721 LLHIH

>member
-1 MVISVIYHNTESD
+1 
-14 HWSIIIFEKRGVGV
+14 
-28 MNKLSNLIVKLRY
+28 MNKLSHLIVKLRY
-41 VILIAAVALLIPS
+41 VILIAAIALLVPS

-106 AKLKSN
+106 ANLKSK
-112 IENVDHVD
+112 IEKVDHVAD
-120 KVLWYDSVMDLSVP
+120 VIWYDSVMDLSVP
-134 MEMLPS
+134 MEMLPTE
-140 DVYEAFNSGDA
+140 VYDAFNSDDA

-159 SGTSEDC
+159 EGTSSDG
-166 TMDAIEEI
+166 TMQAIEDI
-174 RKISNKQCFM
+174 RKISDKQCFM

-192 DTKNL
+192 DTKNM
-197 AMKETPIYVG
+197 AEKETPIYVG

-238 VYNMGSNVFKGE
+238 VYNMGTNVFKGE

-280 ELEKT
+280 ELERND
-285 SDKNEAMANAI
+285 DKKDAMANAI
-296 TATFQSVIGSS
+296 SATFTSVLGSS
-307 ITTVAGFVA
+307 ITTVAGFIA
-316 LCFMS
+316 LMFMS
-321 FTLGLDLGVVMAKG
+321 FTLGLDLGIVMAKG
-335 VVFGVIGCVTILPS
+335 VVFGVIGCITILPS
-349 MVLVF
+349 MILVF
-354 DGLIE
+354 DNLIE

-367 PEFDRLPKFIAKHYL
+367 PEFNRIPKFVAKHYL
-382 AFFAIFLALIVPA
+382 AFLAIFLVLLYPA
-395 LYGNNHTSVYYD
+395 IYGNNHTSVYYD

-425 DKNFDMN
+425 DEKFEMN

-453 ELKNTDGI
+453 ELKETDGI
-461 LSVLGADSIVGPAF
+461 LSVLGTDSLLGPALPREF
-475 PKELMPDDL
+475 IPEDALDK
-484 LSDLE
+484 LE

-504 ASDEINEQIT
+504 ASDEINAQINQ
-514 KVDSI
+514 VDKI

-538 LITITDHDFQ
+538 LINITNHDFN
-548 VVNMVSIGLVFLI
+548 VVNTVSIGLVFLI

-581 AIFVNMGLPYY
+581 AIFVNMGLPFY
-592 TNTTIPFI
+592 TKTTIPFI

-623 YLNERS
+623 YLNERKN
-629 SGHDKKEATLI
+629 GHDKKEATLI

-675 CMLMA
+675 CNLMA

-691 LVLPAMYMLFDKL
+691 LVLPAMYMLFDWL
-704 IMRTTFGLQTEE
+704 IVKTTFGMKGVEAVHH
-716 KEHHH
+716 EHHH
-721 FGDMIHRH
+721 FGDFIHH
-729 KVA
+729 AA

>member
-1 MVISVIYHNTESD
+1 
-14 HWSIIIFEKRGVGV
+14 
-28 MNKLSNLIVKLRY
+28 MNKLSHLIVKLRY
-41 VILIAAVALLIPS
+41 VILIVAIALLVPS

-106 AKLKSN
+106 ANLKSK
-112 IENVDHVD
+112 IENVDHVAD
-120 KVLWYDSVMDLSVP
+120 VIWYDSVMDLSVP
-134 MEMLPS
+134 MEMLPTE
-140 DVYEAFNSGDA
+140 VYDAFNSDDA

-159 SGTSEDC
+159 EGTSSDG
-166 TMDAIEEI
+166 TMQAIEDI
-174 RKISNKQCFM
+174 RKISDKQCFM

-192 DTKNL
+192 DTKNM
-197 AMKETPIYVG
+197 AEKETPIYVG

-238 VYNMGSNVFKGE
+238 VYNMGTNVFKGE

-280 ELEKT
+280 ELERND
-285 SDKNEAMANAI
+285 DKKDAMANAI
-296 TATFQSVIGSS
+296 SATFTSVLGSS
-307 ITTVAGFVA
+307 ITTVAGFIA
-316 LCFMS
+316 LMFMS
-321 FTLGLDLGVVMAKG
+321 FTLGLDLGMVMAKG
-335 VVFGVIGCVTILPS
+335 VIFGVIGCVTILPS
-349 MVLVF
+349 MILVF
-354 DGLIE
+354 DNLIQ

-367 PEFDRLPKFIAKHYL
+367 PEFNRIPKFIAKHYL
-382 AFFAIFLALIVPA
+382 AFLAIFLVLLYPA
-395 LYGNNHTSVYYD
+395 IYGNNHTSVYYD

-425 DKNFDMN
+425 DEKFEMN

-461 LSVLGADSIVGPAF
+461 LSVLGTDSILGPALPREF
-475 PKELMPDDL
+475 IPEDALDK
-484 LSDLE
+484 LE

-504 ASDEINEQIT
+504 ASDEINAQINQ
-514 KVDSI
+514 VDKI

-538 LITITDHDFQ
+538 LINITNHDFN
-548 VVNMVSIGLVFLI
+548 VVNTVSIGLVFLI

-581 AIFVNMGLPYY
+581 AIFVNMGLPFY
-592 TNTTIPFI
+592 TKTTIPFI

-623 YLNERS
+623 YLNERKN
-629 SGHDKKEATLI
+629 GHDKKEATLI

-675 CMLMA
+675 CNLMA

-691 LVLPAMYMLFDKL
+691 LVLPAMYMLFDWL
-704 IMRTTFGLQTEE
+704 IVKTTFGMKGVEAVHH
-716 KEHHH
+716 EHHH
-721 FGDMIHRH
+721 FGDFIHH
-729 KVA
+729 VA

>member
-1 MVISVIYHNTESD
+1 
-14 HWSIIIFEKRGVGV
+14 
-28 MNKLSNLIVKLRY
+28 MNKLSQLIVKLRY
-41 VILIAAVALLIPS
+41 VILIVAFALLIPS

-69 YLPKDIETMKGQDIL
+69 YLPKDIETMKGQDVL
-84 LDQFGTGSFVLYV
+84 LDQFGTGAFVLYV
-97 AEGMEEKDV
+97 CEGMDEKDV
-106 AKLKSN
+106 ANLKAN
-112 IENVDHVD
+112 IEKVDHVSN
-120 KVLWYDSVMDLSVP
+120 VLWYDSLMDISIP
-134 MEMLPS
+134 MEMLPD
-140 DVYEAFNSGDA
+140 DVYKAFNADDA
-151 TMMFVVFD
+151 TMMFIIFD
-159 SGTSEDC
+159 EGTSSDG
-166 TMDAIEEI
+166 TMQAIEDI
-174 RKISNKQCFM
+174 RKVSNKQCFM

-192 DTKNL
+192 DTKNM
-197 AMKETPIYVG
+197 AEKETPIYVG

-238 VYNMGSNVFKGE
+238 VYNMGTNVFAGE

-280 ELEKT
+280 ELEKND
-285 SDKNEAMANAI
+285 DKNSAMANAI
-296 TATFQSVIGSS
+296 SATFTSVLGSS

-349 MVLVF
+349 MILVF
-354 DGLIE
+354 DKVIE

-367 PEFDRLPKFIAKHYL
+367 PEFVRIPEFVAHHYGV
-382 AFFAIFLALIVPA
+382 FFAIFLALLIPA
-395 LYGNNHTSVYYD
+395 IYGNNHTSVYYD
-407 LTQTLPDSLES
+407 LTQTLPKTLES
-418 VQGANEV
+418 VQGANKV
-425 DKNFDMN
+425 DEKFDMN

-440 KNLDSASMNQMIK
+440 KNLDTASMTSMIK

-461 LSVLGADSIVGPAF
+461 ISVLSTDSIMGPAL
-475 PKELMPDDL
+475 PRELLPEDL
-484 LSDLE
+484 MSELE

-504 ASDEINEQIT
+504 ASDEINSQIT
-514 KVDSI
+514 SIDRI

-538 LITITDHDFQ
+538 LINITNHDFQ
-548 VVNMVSIGLVFLI
+548 VVNTVSIGLVFLI

-568 VSLPFILV
+568 ASLPFILV

-581 AIFVNMGLPYY
+581 AIFVNMGLPFY
-592 TNTTIPFI
+592 TKTTIPFI

-623 YLNERS
+623 YLNEREA
-629 SGHDKKEATLI
+629 GHAKKEATLI

-653 LSFFAATFGVGLIS
+653 LSFFAATFGVGMIS

-675 CMLMA
+675 CNLMA
-680 RGAIISMFTVL
+680 RGAIISMFTVI
-691 LVLPAMYMLFDKL
+691 LVLPAMYMIFDGL
-704 IMRTTFGLQTEE
+704 IMRTTYGMHVDNP
-716 KEHHH
+716 KPRNGGHH
-721 FGDMIHRH
+721 IHHIH

>member
-1 MVISVIYHNTESD
+1 M
-14 HWSIIIFEKRGVGV
+14 K
-28 MNKLSNLIVKLRY
+28 KLSELIVKLRY
-41 VILIAAVALLIPS
+41 VILIVAIALLIPS
-54 AIGYFNTRVNYDILT
+54 GIGYLNTRVNYDILT

-84 LDQFGTGSFVLYV
+84 LDQFGTGAFVLFV

-106 AKLKSN
+106 ADLKTK
-112 IENVDHVD
+112 IEDVDHVAD
-120 KVLWYDSVMDLSVP
+120 VIWYDSVMDLSIP

-140 DVYEAFNSGDA
+140 KVYEAFNANDA

-166 TMDAIEEI
+166 TMDAIEQI
-174 RKISNKQCFM
+174 RKVANKQCFM

-238 VYNMGSNVFKGE
+238 VYNMGTNVFKGE

-280 ELEKT
+280 ELEKE
-285 SDKNEAMANAI
+285 SDKKMAMANAI

-307 ITTVAGFVA
+307 ITTIAGFVA

-335 VVFGVIGCVTILPS
+335 VIFGVIGCVTILPS
-349 MVLVF
+349 MVLIF
-354 DGLIE
+354 DNLIE

-367 PEFDRLPKFIAKHYL
+367 PEFDRIPKFVAKHYL
-382 AFFAIFLALIVPA
+382 AFFAIFLALLLPA
-395 LYGNNHTSVYYD
+395 IYGNNHTSVYYD
-407 LTQTLPDSLES
+407 LTQTLPKSLES
-418 VQGANEV
+418 VQGADKV
-425 DKNFDMN
+425 DEKFDMN

-440 KNLDSASMNQMIK
+440 KNLDTASMNEMIK
-453 ELKNTDGI
+453 ELEATDGI
-461 LSVLGADSIVGPAF
+461 LSVLGVDSIVGPAF
-475 PKELMPDDL
+475 PRNFIPEDL
-484 LSDLE
+484 LNDLE

-504 ASDEINEQIT
+504 ASDEINAQIAN
-514 KVDSI
+514 VDSI

-538 LITITDHDFQ
+538 LINITNHDFQ
-548 VVNMVSIGLVFLI
+548 VVNFVSIGLVFLI

-568 VSLPFILV
+568 ASLPFILV

-592 TNTTIPFI
+592 TKTTIPFI

-623 YLNERS
+623 FLNERNA
-629 SGHDKKEATLI
+629 GHDKKEATLI

-691 LVLPAMYMLFDKL
+691 LVLPAMYMIFDKL
-704 IMRTTFGLQTEE
+704 IMRTTFGMNVQE
-716 KEHHH
+716 KTDHHTNGM
-721 FGDMIHRH
+721 FHRH

>member
-1 MVISVIYHNTESD
+1 M
-14 HWSIIIFEKRGVGV
+14 K
-28 MNKLSNLIVKLRY
+28 KLSKVIVKLRY
-41 VILIAAVALLIPS
+41 IILILAFALLVPS

-112 IENVDHVD
+112 IENVDHVA

-134 MEMLPS
+134 MTMLPK
-140 DVYEAFNSGDA
+140 DVYDAFNSGDA
-151 TMMFVVFD
+151 TMMFVIFD
-159 SGTSEDC
+159 EGTSADA
-166 TMDAIEEI
+166 TMDAIEDI

-197 AMKETPIYVG
+197 AMAETPIYVG

-238 VYNMGSNVFKGE
+238 VYNMGTNVFKGE

-272 FLWHSYQE
+272 FLWHSYEE

-285 SDKNEAMANAI
+285 GNKDKKEAMANAI

-349 MVLVF
+349 MILVF
-354 DGLIE
+354 DKVIE
-359 KTKHKPLM
+359 KTRHKPLM
-367 PEFDRLPKFIAKHYL
+367 PEFTRLPKAIAKFYPV
-382 AFFAIFLALIVPA
+382 FFAVFLALLVPA
-395 LYGNNHTSVYYD
+395 IYGNEHTNVYYD
-407 LTQTLPDSLES
+407 LTQTLPDKLES

-425 DKNFDMN
+425 DAKFDMN
-432 SAYMLLVD
+432 SAYMLLID
-440 KNLDSASMNQMIK
+440 KNLDEASTQQMIK

-461 LSVLGADSIVGPAF
+461 LTVLGADTVLGPSIPREF
-475 PKELMPDDL
+475 IPEDL

-489 SDEWKMVLLTTDYKI
+489 SDDWKLILLTTDYKI
-504 ASDEINEQIT
+504 ASDEINDQIA
-514 KVDSI
+514 KVDKI

-538 LITITDHDFQ
+538 LINITAHDFK
-548 VVNMVSIGLVFLI
+548 VVNAVSIGLVFLI

-592 TNTTIPFI
+592 TGTTIPFI

-623 YLNERS
+623 YLSERKN
-629 SGHDKKEATLI
+629 GHDKKEATLI
-640 ALSTSMKS
+640 SLSTGMKS

-675 CMLMA
+675 CNLMA
-680 RGAIISMFTVL
+680 RGAIVSMFTVL
-691 LVLPAMYMLFDKL
+691 LVLPAMYMIFDRL
-704 IMRTTFGLQTEE
+704 IIKTTFGM
-716 KEHHH
+716 KGVDVPKGH
-721 FGDMIHRH
+721 IHEFIHNHMHRI
-729 KVA
+729 A

>member
-1 MVISVIYHNTESD
+1 M
-14 HWSIIIFEKRGVGV
+14 K
-28 MNKLSNLIVKLRY
+28 KLSELIVKLRY
-41 VILIAAVALLIPS
+41 VILIVAIALLIPS
-54 AIGYFNTRVNYDILT
+54 GIGYLNTRVNYDILT

-84 LDQFGTGSFVLYV
+84 LDQFGTGAFVLFV

-106 AKLKSN
+106 ADLKTK
-112 IENVDHVD
+112 IEDVDHVAD
-120 KVLWYDSVMDLSVP
+120 VIWYDSVMDLSIP

-140 DVYEAFNSGDA
+140 KVYEAFNANDA

-166 TMDAIEEI
+166 TMDAIEQI
-174 RKISNKQCFM
+174 RKVANKQCFM

-238 VYNMGSNVFKGE
+238 VYNMGTNVFKGE

-280 ELEKT
+280 ELEKE
-285 SDKNEAMANAI
+285 SDKTMAMANAI

-307 ITTVAGFVA
+307 ITTIAGFVA

-335 VVFGVIGCVTILPS
+335 VIFGVIGCVTILPS
-349 MVLVF
+349 MVLIF
-354 DGLIE
+354 DNLIE

-367 PEFDRLPKFIAKHYL
+367 PEFDRIPRFVAKHYL
-382 AFFAIFLALIVPA
+382 AFFAIFLALLLPA
-395 LYGNNHTSVYYD
+395 IYGNNHTSVYYD
-407 LTQTLPDSLES
+407 LTQTLPKSLES
-418 VQGANEV
+418 VQGADKV
-425 DKNFDMN
+425 DEKFDMN

-440 KNLDSASMNQMIK
+440 KNLDTASMNEMIK
-453 ELKNTDGI
+453 ELEATDGI
-461 LSVLGADSIVGPAF
+461 LSVLGVDSIVGPAF
-475 PKELMPDDL
+475 PRNFIPEDL
-484 LSDLE
+484 LNDLE

-504 ASDEINEQIT
+504 ASDEINAQIAN
-514 KVDSI
+514 VDSI

-538 LITITDHDFQ
+538 LINITNHDFQ
-548 VVNMVSIGLVFLI
+548 VVNFVSIGLVFLI

-568 VSLPFILV
+568 ASLPFILV

-592 TNTTIPFI
+592 TKTTIPFI

-623 YLNERS
+623 FLNERNA
-629 SGHDKKEATLI
+629 GHDKKEATLI

-691 LVLPAMYMLFDKL
+691 LVLPAMYMIFDKL
-704 IMRTTFGLQTEE
+704 IMRTTFGMNVQE
-716 KEHHH
+716 KTDHHTNGM
-721 FGDMIHRH
+721 FHRH

>member
-1 MVISVIYHNTESD
+1 
-14 HWSIIIFEKRGVGV
+14 
-28 MNKLSNLIVKLRY
+28 MNKLSHLIVKLRY
-41 VILIAAVALLIPS
+41 VILIAAIALLIPS
-54 AIGYFNTRVNYDILT
+54 AVGYFNTRVNYDILT
-69 YLPKDIETMKGQDIL
+69 YLPKEIETMQGQDIL

-97 AEGMEEKDV
+97 VEGMEEKDV
-106 AKLKSN
+106 ANLKSQ
-112 IENVDHVD
+112 IENVDHVAD
-120 KVLWYDSVMDLSVP
+120 VVWYDSVMDLSVP
-134 MEMLPS
+134 MEMLPTE
-140 DVYEAFNSGDA
+140 VYDAFNSDDS
-151 TMMFVVFD
+151 TMMFIVFD
-159 SGTSEDC
+159 EGTSADA
-166 TMDAIEEI
+166 TMDAIENI

-192 DTKNL
+192 DTKNM
-197 AMKETPIYVG
+197 AMAETPIYVG

-215 VLSLTMDSYLIPLFF
+215 VLSLTMDSYLIPVFF

-238 VYNMGSNVFKGE
+238 VYNMGTNVFKGE

-280 ELEKT
+280 EL
-285 SDKNEAMANAI
+285 DKNDNKMDAMANAI
-296 TATFQSVIGSS
+296 SATFQSVIGSS

-335 VVFGVIGCVTILPS
+335 VIFGVIGCVTILPS
-349 MVLVF
+349 MILIF
-354 DGLIE
+354 DNLIE

-367 PEFDRLPKFIAKHYL
+367 PEFNRIPKFVARHYGI
-382 AFFAIFLALIVPA
+382 FFAIFLVLLFPA
-395 LYGNNHTSVYYD
+395 IYGNNHTSVYYD
-407 LTQTLPDSLES
+407 LTQTLPDKLES
-418 VQGANEV
+418 VQGANKV
-425 DKNFDMN
+425 DEEFDMN

-453 ELKNTDGI
+453 ELKDTDGI
-461 LSVLGADSIVGPAF
+461 LSVLSTDSLIGPAF
-475 PKELMPDDL
+475 PRSFIPEDL

-489 SDEWKMVLLTTDYKI
+489 SDEWKLVLLTTDYKI
-504 ASDEINEQIT
+504 ASDEINDQIDT
-514 KVDSI
+514 VNTI

-538 LITITDHDFQ
+538 LINITNHDFQ
-548 VVNMVSIGLVFLI
+548 VVNTVSIGLVFLI

-581 AIFVNMGLPYY
+581 AIFVNMGLPFY
-592 TNTTIPFI
+592 THTTIPFI

-623 YLNERS
+623 YLSERNA
-629 SGHDKKEATLI
+629 GHDKKEATLI

-648 VIVSA
+648 VVVSA

-675 CMLMA
+675 CNLMA

-691 LVLPAMYMLFDKL
+691 LVLPAMYMIFDKL
-704 IMRTTFGLQTEE
+704 IMRTTFGMNVDTDHRPHL
-716 KEHHH
+716 
-721 FGDMIHRH
+721 GDRLHRH
-729 KVA
+729 KAA